1 MLEPL
6 VNEFAR
12 YRVIAEKAL
21 AQVPDDVLNQ
31 VPVADGNSMAMLV
44 RHLSGNLVS
53 RFTDFLASDGEKPW
67 RNRDAEFEERFY
79 SRSEV
84 DHMWQQGWSLLERT
98 LSELSDADLAT
109 TVRIRGLELTVQA
122 ALVRSVAHVAYHV
135 GQIVLLARN
144 SKEETW
150 EWISIPKGDSVEY
163 NKNPTKERGSR

>member
-1 MLEPL
+1 MMLEPL
-6 VNEFAR
+6 VNEFRR

-21 AQVPDDVLNQ
+21 AQVPDGALNQ

-53 RFTDFLASDGEKPW
+53 RFTDFLGSDGEKPW

-84 DHMWQQGWSLLERT
+84 DQMWQQGWSVLEQT
-98 LSELSDADLAT
+98 MSELSDADLLRE
-109 TVRIRGLELTVQA
+109 VRIRGLELTVQA

-135 GQIVLLARN
+135 GQIVLLARIT
-144 SKEETW
+144 KEENW
-150 EWISIPKGDSVEY
+150 EWISIPRGQSAHY
-163 NKNPTKERGSR
+163 NKKPDERAR